1 MDRCLDQAKAITMKT
16 LSYVTG
22 VALLVLATSGLRAQ
36 TPPAGRSSAEV
47 EAEAI
52 AAAHAPDQNGA
63 AGTRGFGPFT
73 STADPEKVRQQA
85 IDTANAPD
93 QNGAAGTRGFGEFK
107 GVVDP
112 AVVAS
117 EAEKTAAAPDQNVA
131 GGSKFDSKVISTVPS
146 PAAATAGK

>member
-1 MDRCLDQAKAITMKT
+1 MRT

-22 VALLVLATSGLRAQ
+22 ATLLVFATSGLRAQ
-36 TPPAGRSSAEV
+36 TAPVGRSSAEV

-73 STADPEKVRQQA
+73 STADPEKVRKEA
-85 IDTANAPD
+85 IDAANAPD

-107 GVVDP
+107 GAVDP

-117 EAEKTAAAPDQNVA
+117 EAKDAAAAPDQNVA
-131 GGSKFDSKVISTVPS
+131 SGSNFNSKVTSTLPN
-146 PAAATAGK
+146 PATVNAGK

>member
-1 MDRCLDQAKAITMKT
+1 MKT

-22 VALLVLATSGLRAQ
+22 ATLLVLATSGLRAQ
-36 TPPAGRSSAEV
+36 TPSAGRSSAEV
-47 EAEAI
+47 EAEAV

-73 STADPEKVRQQA
+73 STADPEKVRQDA

-107 GVVDP
+107 GAADP

-117 EAEKTAAAPDQNVA
+117 EAKETAAAPDQNVA
-131 GGSKFDSKVISTVPS
+131 SGSKFNSRVISTLPN
-146 PAAATAGK
+146 PATTTAGK